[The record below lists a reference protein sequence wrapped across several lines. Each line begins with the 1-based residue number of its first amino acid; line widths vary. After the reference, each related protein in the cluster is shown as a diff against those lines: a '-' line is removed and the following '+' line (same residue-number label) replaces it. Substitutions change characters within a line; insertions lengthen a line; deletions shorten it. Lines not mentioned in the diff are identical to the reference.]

1 VGDGPGRAI
10 AAGAVDVWRSAG
22 QESVKIMATGRI
34 IRFDEIKGYG
44 FISPSDGGE
53 DIFVHANELTDR
65 GMKVST
71 GSHVEFRVVEGDRG
85 LKAFDVRIIDHQP
98 AHTGPAYL
106 ADNARPRS
114 VGNPADQPPADEELF
129 EVFPEREFV
138 QQITELLLAAAP
150 QLTGTTII
158 ELRGH
163 LVAFARKNG
172 WVE

>member
-1 VGDGPGRAI
+1 MAWTAPSRPALWMC
-10 AAGAVDVWRSAG
+10 AAVG
-22 QESVKIMATGRI
+22 QESINVMATGRI
-34 IRFDEIKGYG
+34 VRFDETKGYG
-44 FISPSDGGE
+44 FITPSDGGE

-65 GMKVST
+65 GLRVSA
-71 GSHVEFRVVEGDRG
+71 GSQVEFRVVEGDRG
-85 LKAFDVRIIDHQP
+85 LKAYDVRIIDQP
-98 AHTGPAYL
+98 AHTGPAYP
-106 ADNARPRS
+106 ADNTRPRS
-114 VGNPADQPPADEELF
+114 VTHSADQPPADDELF

-163 LVAFARKNG
+163 LVTFARKNG

>member
-1 VGDGPGRAI
+1 MARTAPSRPTLWMCV
-10 AAGAVDVWRSAG
+10 AVG
-22 QESVKIMATGRI
+22 QENGKIMATGRV

-53 DIFVHANELTDR
+53 DIFVHANELIDR
-65 GMKVST
+65 GLRISA
-71 GSHVEFRVVEGDRG
+71 GSQVEFRVVEGDRG
-85 LKAFDVRIIDHQP
+85 LKAYDVRVIDPQP
-98 AHTGPAYL
+98 TPGYL
-106 ADNARPRS
+106 ADNTRPRGVS
-114 VGNPADQPPADEELF
+114 NPAEQPPADDELF

-158 ELRGH
+158 ELRSH

>member
-1 VGDGPGRAI
+1 MAWTASSRPTLWMCVA
-10 AAGAVDVWRSAG
+10 AG
-22 QESVKIMATGRI
+22 QESVKIMATGRV

-53 DIFVHANELTDR
+53 DIFVHANELIDR
-65 GMKVST
+65 GLRVSA
-71 GSHVEFRVVEGDRG
+71 GSQVEFRVVEGDRG
-85 LKAFDVRIIDHQP
+85 LKAYDVRVIDQQP
-98 AHTGPAYL
+98 APGYL
-106 ADNARPRS
+106 ADDTRPRGVS
-114 VGNPADQPPADEELF
+114 NPAEQPPADDELF

-158 ELRGH
+158 ELRSH

>member
-1 VGDGPGRAI
+1 MARTASSRPTLWICVA
-10 AAGAVDVWRSAG
+10 AG
-22 QESVKIMATGRI
+22 QESIKIMATGRV

-53 DIFVHANELTDR
+53 DIFVHANELIDR
-65 GMKVST
+65 GLRVSA
-71 GSHVEFRVVEGDRG
+71 GSQVEFRVVEGDRG
-85 LKAFDVRIIDHQP
+85 LKAYDVRVIDQQP
-98 AHTGPAYL
+98 APGYL
-106 ADNARPRS
+106 ADDTPPRGVS
-114 VGNPADQPPADEELF
+114 NPAEQPAADDELF

-150 QLTGTTII
+150 QLTGSTII
-158 ELRGH
+158 ELRSH